1 MVSEFLLTLLVLVFF
16 VPLSLLVLRSMD
28 LLPSSPQGIQSV
40 LGIFGIVIVS
50 SVGLFNVFLYR
61 YQRRFKALARLL
73 LEIEKYNRTLDAI
86 ALLDHLDSMQSHQT
100 PESAPRLSLQ
110 KRSEIMTALQ
120 TTRQSLI
127 DGLKIERILR
137 QHQQTLTDGY
147 KLIANLETACSTLS
161 TLELR
166 DRASEYS
173 QVINDALSI
182 NLAVQREV
190 NRLIG

>member
-1 MVSEFLLTLLVLVFF
+1 VSEFLLTLLVLVFF

-28 LLPSSPQGIQSV
+28 LLPRNPQGIQSV

-86 ALLDHLDSMQSHQT
+86 ALLDRLDSMQSHQT

-147 KLIANLETACSTLS
+147 KLIANLETAYSTLS
-161 TLELR
+161 TLEVR

>member
-28 LLPSSPQGIQSV
+28 LLPRNPQGIQSV

-86 ALLDHLDSMQSHQT
+86 ALLDHLDSMQSHQ
-100 PESAPRLSLQ
+100 ESPYC
-110 KRSEIMTALQ
+110 
-120 TTRQSLI
+120 QS
-127 DGLKIERILR
+127 D
-137 QHQQTLTDGY
+137 
-147 KLIANLETACSTLS
+147 
-161 TLELR
+161 
-166 DRASEYS
+166 YS
-173 QVINDALSI
+173 HPDH
-182 NLAVQREV
+182 
-190 NRLIG
+190 